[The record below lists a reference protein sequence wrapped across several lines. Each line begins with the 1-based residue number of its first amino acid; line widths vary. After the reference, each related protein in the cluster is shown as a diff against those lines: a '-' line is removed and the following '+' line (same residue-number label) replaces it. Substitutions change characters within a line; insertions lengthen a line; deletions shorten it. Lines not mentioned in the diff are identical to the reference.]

1 MTVVHDGREKVI
13 PHMKKLANITAAVL
27 LSSLVLA
34 GCGDD
39 SDSDASG
46 TAGDAASET
55 SESPSEESSD
65 DSSEEAS
72 DDASADASDDADES
86 DLEDTD
92 FGKPAPGAKVKGADY
107 SYTIPKEWKEITQEA
122 KKIQPSVDTAAG
134 EAQQTDTFRDNVN
147 VGFNKAPGA
156 TLEQLEASVP
166 QQLKQLAPKVKTLD
180 HVVIDGQEAIHHR
193 GVAALKNTKYF
204 LEQFATVDDDGK
216 VMIITF
222 SFSPDVKA
230 AERDKVINGVLA
242 GWKFD

>member
-1 MTVVHDGREKVI
+1 MSLVISARESDS
-13 PHMKKLANITAAVL
+13 HMKKLANITAAVL

-39 SDSDASG
+39 GDSDSSG
-46 TAGDAASET
+46 TAGEAASET
-55 SESPSEESSD
+55 SESPGEDTSD
-65 DSSEEAS
+65 AS
-72 DDASADASDDADES
+72 DDASDDTSDDAD
-86 DLEDTD
+86 LKDTD
-92 FGKPAPGAKVKGADY
+92 FGKPAAGATVKGQNY
-107 SYTIPKEWKEITQEA
+107 SFTIPKEWKEITQEA

-134 EAQQTDTFRDNVN
+134 EANQTDTFRDNVN
-147 VGFNKAPGA
+147 VGFNNSPGA

-166 QQLKQLAPKVKTLD
+166 QQLKQLAPKVESLD

-193 GVAALKNTKYF
+193 GVASLKNTKYF

-222 SFSPDVKA
+222 SFSPDVKPA
-230 AERDKVINGVLA
+230 DRDSLIRSVLA